1 MGDILSLIEHAERTY
16 DEEQAAKL
24 EKHLRKN
31 QFTLEDFLDQMGQV
45 RRMGGLGKIIS
56 MMPGM
61 SGANISDDDIDKGEA
76 EFKRMEVIIHSM
88 TIEERRDPNILNA
101 SRRKRI
107 AAGSGTTVTQ
117 VNNVIKKYNETKKM
131 VKKVMK
137 PGGMKKSGLR
147 GLF

>member
-1 MGDILSLIEHAERTY
+1 
-16 DEEQAAKL
+16 
-24 EKHLRKN
+24 
-31 QFTLEDFLDQMGQV
+31 
-45 RRMGGLGKIIS
+45 

-76 EFKRMEVIIHSM
+76 EFKLMEVIIHSM